1 MTHAEF
7 NEYFKKEVLP
17 LVIARYEQ
25 DGIKDIPAR
34 CEAYNN
40 EMDHLFK
47 DGQITEKQVN
57 NWCIPDS
64 LIKRKKV
71 S

>member
-7 NEYFKKEVLP
+7 NKYFKINILPQIKETF
-17 LVIARYEQ
+17 EK
-25 DGIKDIPAR
+25 DGIIDIPAR

-64 LIKRKKV
+64 FLKRKK
-71 S
+71 